1 MAMLTWKESFSVGI
15 KEIDE
20 QHKYLLKLINAFSEE
35 KKRSSDNK
43 VLFGMLNELVK
54 YADSH
59 FTTEEQYMKDHD
71 FPDYPSHQKEHVA
84 FTEEV
89 FALNERLAKEDN
101 DTVLEI
107 TDFLKDWYISHVLG
121 TDRGY
126 VDFLAKKLNATVSQ

>member
-1 MAMLTWKESFSVGI
+1 MATIAWKKSFSVGI

-35 KKRSSDNK
+35 KKRSSDTK

-59 FTTEEQYMKDHD
+59 FTK
-71 FPDYPSHQKEHVA
+71 
-84 FTEEV
+84 EEV

-101 DTVLEI
+101 ATVLEI

-126 VDFLAKKLNATVSQ
+126 VDFFAKKLNATVSQ